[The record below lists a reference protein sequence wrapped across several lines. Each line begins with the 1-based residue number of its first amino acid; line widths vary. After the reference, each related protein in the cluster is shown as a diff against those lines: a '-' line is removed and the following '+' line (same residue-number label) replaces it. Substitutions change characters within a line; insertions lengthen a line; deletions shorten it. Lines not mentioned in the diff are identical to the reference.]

1 MNAPVSPRAPGAR
14 DDVTSR
20 RAAWLAALGVVAL
33 VLVAFALRVRGIDS
47 SLPHAPEIH
56 ERVFFAQVSLLERG
70 TANPEQDL
78 DFGFYPQF
86 VARLCTWFPA
96 TRPAEPHTLAEHL
109 RAAAVPRLHIRWVSM
124 LLSLVILPATYLVAR
139 RFLARG
145 TALLAVAFV
154 ATSWLHV
161 WFAQQGRPHA
171 PAAGLALLALVA
183 VLRVRERAT
192 FAAYLVAGVALAI
205 ALATLQNAAALFP
218 AFLVAHLLRREG
230 GSRFA
235 HAGFAVAL
243 GFVAIA
249 VRVFYPFMFA
259 QTGGHDAA
267 SLSVREGTFVL
278 SGHAIDL
285 SAFRGTGFAVLAR
298 ALWDYETLLLGLGLA
313 SASVW
318 LWRAWKR
325 KRAAPR
331 ERTHSPTTVGLLTRW
346 RERARGHEAAVVVGC
361 HVATYVLVFG
371 AYGKTLE
378 RFALPLVPYVAIV
391 AAAGVVALAGRM
403 AARCSSR
410 RLARVCGVAPI
421 AVAALLQGGMA
432 EHVSALCAAPDTYEH
447 TAEWIERNCDRA
459 NTKLS
464 ALTSTYLPL
473 MRDDAG
479 LASVAHMYPTW
490 IDSWLAYQAQL
501 SHAARATHA
510 WRLKALPLHS
520 SAELHE
526 MATDVGKFVH
536 TLDADY
542 VVIEDADGRKP
553 PLRRRYIEALR
564 RGLQQ
569 ELRLVARSSPW
580 PAGDESD
587 LPFGY
592 TSIGQPTGACWAFD
606 ALRARALGPVIE
618 IYAPR

>member
-1 MNAPVSPRAPGAR
+1 MKAPVRPRALGAR
-14 DDVTSR
+14 EAATNP
-20 RAAWLAALGVVAL
+20 RAAWLAALGVL
-33 VLVAFALRVRGIDS
+33 VLVLAAFALRVRGLDS

-56 ERVFFAQVSLLERG
+56 ERVFFAQVSLLESG
-70 TANPEQDL
+70 AENPEQEL

-96 TRPAEPHTLAEHL
+96 SQPAEPRALDEHL
-109 RAAAVPRLHIRWVSM
+109 ATAAVPRLHIRWVSM

-154 ATSWLHV
+154 ATSWMHV
-161 WFAQQGRPHA
+161 WFSQQGRPHA
-171 PAAGLALLALVA
+171 PAAGVGLLALFA

-192 FAAYLVAGVALAI
+192 FSAYVVAGVALAI
-205 ALATLQNAAALFP
+205 ALATLQNAGALFP

-243 GFVAIA
+243 GLVAIA
-249 VRVFYPFMFA
+249 VPYFYPFMFA
-259 QTGGHDAA
+259 PTGGHDAA
-267 SLSVREGTFVL
+267 SLSVQESTFVL

-285 SAFRGTGFAVLAR
+285 SAFQGTGFAVLAR

-313 SASVW
+313 SAFVW
-318 LWRAWKR
+318 LGRAWIR
-325 KRAAPR
+325 RHRAPRSNATRAA
-331 ERTHSPTTVGLLTRW
+331 GLLARW

-378 RFALPLVPYVAIV
+378 RFALPLVPYVAML
-391 AAAGVVALAGRM
+391 AAAGVVALGVRL
-403 AARCSSR
+403 AARR
-410 RLARVCGVAPI
+410 GARPFARVCGAAPI
-421 AVAALLQGGMA
+421 AVALALQGGVA
-432 EHVSALCAAPDTYEH
+432 ERVSALCAAPDTYEH
-447 TAEWIERNCDRA
+447 TAEWIERNCERST
-459 NTKLS
+459 TKLS

-479 LASVAHMYPTW
+479 LASVAHMVPTW
-490 IDSWLAYQAQL
+490 IDSWLAYQTRL
-501 SHAARATHA
+501 PHDARMPYA
-510 WRLKALPLHS
+510 WHLNALPLHS
-520 SAELHE
+520 SAELRA
-526 MATDVGKFVH
+526 MAMDVGRFLH

-542 VVIEDADGRKP
+542 VVIEDVDGRKP
-553 PLRRRYIEALR
+553 PLGRRYLEALR
-564 RGLQQ
+564 RGLRQ
-569 ELRLVARSSPW
+569 ELRLVARFSPW